1 MVTLKNY
8 NLCKRSFSELHLQL
22 KTKILN
28 SQLETRTFYLKLV
41 LFRILS
47 QLVHIF
53 PKDWAIDQTEVSHI
67 LETKPVGKK
76 GLILKL
82 ALMIMVTTY
91 FKLKLFQETLFP
103 ICQDKMIG
111 SELRVKEDMLTLKEW
126 VELRKVHS
134 IKQAQIMKIINHK
147 WQT

>member
-8 NLCKRSFSELHLQL
+8 NLCKKSFSELHLQL
-22 KTKILN
+22 KKILN

-53 PKDWAIDQTEVSHI
+53 PKDWAIAQTKASHI

-76 GLILKL
+76 DLTHRYR
-82 ALMIMVTTY
+82 IMVTIY
-91 FKLKLFQETLFP
+91 FRLKLFQETLWA

-111 SELRVKEDMLTLKEW
+111 SELKVKEDMLTPKEW
-126 VELRKVHS
+126 VEPRKVLS
-134 IKQAQIMKIINHK
+134 IKQAQIMKITNHK
-147 WQT
+147 SQT

>member
-8 NLCKRSFSELHLQL
+8 NLCKKSFSELHLQL
-22 KTKILN
+22 KKILN